1 MGDNSVAFGTCVCG
15 RPRAEHSEAAL
26 QATNVSGKMG
36 TTRMD
41 SGEVRAKMV
50 QKEYAECTNYQ
61 VMMGDNSVAF
71 GTCVCGRPR
80 AEHSEAA
87 LQAGAEKAG
96 KAKRQ
101 ESGEVRA
108 GFEKTAAWEDR
119 KTVDCATYTLD
130 MDPNAPFGQC
140 TCGQPK
146 ALHSDAALGLTCA
159 PAVAPA
165 AK

>member
-1 MGDNSVAFGTCVCG
+1 MA
-15 RPRAEHSEAAL
+15 
-26 QATNVSGKMG
+26 VSGKMG

-101 ESGEVRA
+101 ESGEV
-108 GFEKTAAWEDR
+108 
-119 KTVDCATYTLD
+119 L
-130 MDPNAPFGQC
+130 
-140 TCGQPK
+140 
-146 ALHSDAALGLTCA
+146 L
-159 PAVAPA
+159 
-165 AK
+165 

>member
-1 MGDNSVAFGTCVCG
+1 VLLPPLLLVLADVMVFD
-15 RPRAEHSEAAL
+15 
-26 QATNVSGKMG
+26 GKPMLS
-36 TTRMD
+36 MLCQCL
-41 SGEVRAKMV
+41 S
-50 QKEYAECTNYQ
+50 Q
-61 VMMGDNSVAF
+61 
-71 GTCVCGRPR
+71 
-80 AEHSEAA
+80 
-87 LQAGAEKAG
+87 
-96 KAKRQ
+96 
-101 ESGEVRA
+101 VRA

-119 KTVDCATYTLD
+119 KTVDCAKYTLD